1 MPQRVN
7 HTRAHRTSPTPHF
20 QTPPQDMEVF
30 SPDRVSRLAKI
41 STKFHAHAA
50 VGDRVVLG
58 IKGDDQMPAR
68 YRNAATRPSGTIVK
82 IKNEGTERATL
93 RVQLDTGRNVD
104 LLPYQLDGGR
114 VWEFAESSWPK
125 VLARSRGTDA
135 ASSSYRG
142 SSPGD
147 DLSQMRQ
154 QMNDM
159 TQRFDR
165 QMAEQQTFSN
175 ALVESIAQITGEM
188 QQSNPGKGGFSKV
201 FQEEYRGMNKR
212 VKEEGPVFDSDIGSD
227 DEY

>member
-1 MPQRVN
+1 M
-7 HTRAHRTSPTPHF
+7 
-20 QTPPQDMEVF
+20 DVF
-30 SPDRVSRLAKI
+30 NPDRVARLAKI

-50 VGDRVVLG
+50 VGDRVELG
-58 IKGDDQMPAR
+58 VKGDDQMPAK

-93 RVQLDTGRNVD
+93 RVQLDSGRNVD

-125 VLARSRGTDA
+125 VLARSRGADA
-135 ASSSYRG
+135 YRG
-142 SSPGD
+142 SSSSPSPSD
-147 DLSQMRQ
+147 TLVEMRTN
-154 QMNDM
+154 MNDM

-175 ALVESIAQITGEM
+175 AIVESIAQITGEM
-188 QQSNPGKGGFSKV
+188 QQANPDYRGFSKV

-227 DEY
+227 YED